1 MYFYR
6 YSIVRNVNS
15 IENMMNEVVME
26 IDMSIGHRDQVPGST
41 SDVG

>member
-26 IDMSIGHRDQVPGST
+26 VDMSIGRRDQVYT
-41 SDVG
+41 W